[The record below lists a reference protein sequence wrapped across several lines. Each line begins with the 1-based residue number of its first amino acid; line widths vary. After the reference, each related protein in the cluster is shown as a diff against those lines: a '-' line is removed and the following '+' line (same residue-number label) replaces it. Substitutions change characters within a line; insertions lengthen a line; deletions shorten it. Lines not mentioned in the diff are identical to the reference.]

1 MEINKIYHGDC
12 FEIMNE
18 IKDSDNVKLII
29 TDPPYMHDK
38 NHGGK
43 EGSEGN
49 SKIANSPMYKE
60 SSFMMKEMSDFKE
73 EDVYKLLEM
82 YKKIMSKMN
91 CFIFSNDSLIPF
103 YTMWAY
109 RNNKKFNLL
118 TWEKPLS
125 ILNRNRFSMNLE
137 YLIRIYDDGTPL
149 NALDLEQYPEKKI
162 YYSKNR
168 KLNSPNNKRHPTQ
181 KPLDYLLGIIEL
193 CSNEGDLVLDTFFG
207 SGQTGKACQILN
219 RNYIGIE
226 KEEKYVVSANKYL
239 KQGIQKTFL

>member
-1 MEINKIYHGDC
+1 
-12 FEIMNE
+12 
-18 IKDSDNVKLII
+18 
-29 TDPPYMHDK
+29 
-38 NHGGK
+38 
-43 EGSEGN
+43 
-49 SKIANSPMYKE
+49 
-60 SSFMMKEMSDFKE
+60 
-73 EDVYKLLEM
+73 
-82 YKKIMSKMN
+82 
-91 CFIFSNDSLIPF
+91 
-103 YTMWAY
+103 
-109 RNNKKFNLL
+109 
-118 TWEKPLS
+118 
-125 ILNRNRFSMNLE
+125 MNLE

-181 KPLDYLLGIIEL
+181 KPLNYLLGIIEL